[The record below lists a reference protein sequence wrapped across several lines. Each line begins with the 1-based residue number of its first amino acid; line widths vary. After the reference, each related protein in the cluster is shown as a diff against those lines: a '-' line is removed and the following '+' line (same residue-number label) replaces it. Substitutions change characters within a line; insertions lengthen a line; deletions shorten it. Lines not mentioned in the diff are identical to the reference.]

1 MFEKISHI
9 IFDADDT
16 LWVNEDNFQKFD
28 SDFSEL
34 MSSYMPKEQ
43 ASKELLETE
52 KKNIPIY
59 GFGGKS
65 MMLSMIET
73 AARITGGQGDLAL
86 AQRIIGMG
94 KALLQMPV
102 VLLDGVEETL
112 AGLSGKYQ
120 LVLATKG
127 DITDQQRKIDASGLS
142 RYFNDIEIIA
152 DKKDKDYMDLFKRIG
167 APADECLM
175 VGNSMM
181 SDIVPALNVGAK
193 AAYIPYHVTWQYE
206 KHPKSESGIESPNYV
221 KLSSIKEL
229 TTILH

>member
-1 MFEKISHI
+1 MFEGISHI

-34 MSSYMPKEQ
+34 MSAYMPKEM

-86 AQRIIGMG
+86 AQSIIGMG

-112 AGLSGKYQ
+112 AGLSGEYQ

-142 RYFNDIEIIA
+142 RYFNDIEIMA
-152 DKKDKDYMDLFKRIG
+152 DKKEKDYLDLFKMIG

-206 KHPKSESGIESPNYV
+206 KRERAENGIEGPNYV
-221 KLSSIKEL
+221 KLSSIKDL
-229 TTILH
+229 TSILL